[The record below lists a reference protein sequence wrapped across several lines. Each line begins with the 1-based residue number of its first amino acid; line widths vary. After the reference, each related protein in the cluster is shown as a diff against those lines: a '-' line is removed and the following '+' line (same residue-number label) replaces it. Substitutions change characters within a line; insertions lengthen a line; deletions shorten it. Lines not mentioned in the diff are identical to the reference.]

1 MHALQTRRTRLCTK
15 SAETHLNPAIVGTQ
29 SPRPSK
35 TGTHDG
41 QAIRNSRRSLG
52 QRQAL
57 KVHTIN
63 TILKL
68 SKTLAALIALATVFF
83 AAAGLRYQEPVNIER
98 VCEDSPPPL
107 INNFNSCSLVDQTLD
122 FLEAEDYKPVL
133 LESSEKN
140 SGLLRK
146 KFSLKIFE
154 VPNYKMNNST
164 GPAQF
169 SFINGR
175 LFATSYFPKAS
186 DTVFERRPTSKS
198 ETLTVKQLTNH
209 QGLKY
214 ISWSNNHLEAYITW
228 WISRFS

>member
-1 MHALQTRRTRLCTK
+1 MR
-15 SAETHLNPAIVGTQ
+15 
-29 SPRPSK
+29 
-35 TGTHDG
+35 
-41 QAIRNSRRSLG
+41 
-52 QRQAL
+52 
-57 KVHTIN
+57 TIN

-68 SKTLAALIALATVFF
+68 SKTTAALIALVTVVF
-83 AAAGLRYQEPVNIER
+83 AVIGLKYQEPVNIER
-98 VCEDSPPPL
+98 VCEDSPPL
-107 INNFNSCSLVDQTLD
+107 TNNFNSCSLVDQTLD
-122 FLEAEDYKPVL
+122 FLEAEGYKPVL

-164 GPAQF
+164 APAQF

-186 DTVFERRPTSKS
+186 DTVFERHPASKS
-198 ETLTVKQLTNH
+198 ETLTVKHLTNH

-214 ISWSNNHLEAYITW
+214 ISWSNNYLETYITW